1 MVIKN
6 WHVFQVLVGKEDKI
20 LGKINFD
27 GEVFAFTPKRVK
39 FLRKEGKPIRIE
51 EILFRGYVIV
61 ETEMD
66 YLAFKNYANNVIKP
80 LEGVIRLLEHD
91 RIGTESILPH
101 ERAFIEKYTSPKRII
116 EPSYGF
122 IQGDKVVITDGPLMG
137 RESEIIRIDRHKRLA
152 ELCVNMFGEVQRIKV
167 SCEILSKTI

>member
-20 LGKINFD
+20 LAKINFD
-27 GEVFAFTPKRVK
+27 DEVYAFTPKRVK
-39 FLRKEGKPIRIE
+39 FLRKDGKAIRYE
-51 EILFRGYVIV
+51 EILFKGYVIV
-61 ETEMD
+61 ETDMD
-66 YLAFKNYANNVIKP
+66 YLTFKNYANNFIKP
-80 LEGVIRLLEHD
+80 LDGVLRLLEHD
-91 RIGTESILPH
+91 HSGTESILPH

-167 SCEILSKTI
+167 SCEILSKTM